1 MGIPG
6 PEPTGPPA
14 QGVAGTFAK
23 YRERRAYHWREASL
37 HPIHGWPYTRTR
49 MDWVVRQ
56 CATSGTILE
65 IGCGDG
71 ALLARLARRG
81 TTVAGVDLDATAIE
95 LATQMFG
102 RRGLRGEFFTDLRAV
117 EERRFDAI
125 VLAEVIEHLDDAE
138 AMLRTLV
145 DLLVEHGRLVL
156 TTPIRLLERPLDV
169 HHRHEFWPEE
179 LRALVSR
186 YFESVETV
194 RMHPAWLID
203 LMCLGVGRIR
213 PVAVLANVIRL
224 CTGIELLDRLGSP
237 LSIFWTQGIVATR
250 PRRGRRG

>member
-1 MGIPG
+1 VDTTG
-6 PEPTGPPA
+6 PEPGASPA
-14 QGVAGTFAK
+14 ADVAGTFAK

-37 HPIHGWPYTRTR
+37 HPLDGWPYTRTR
-49 MDWVVRQ
+49 MAWVVRQ
-56 CATSGTILE
+56 CATSQTILE

-71 ALLARLARRG
+71 ALLARLAQAG
-81 TTVAGVDLDATAIE
+81 SAVAGVDLDATAVE
-95 LATQMFG
+95 LANRMFAH
-102 RRGLRGEFFTDLRAV
+102 RGLRGEFFTDLRAV
-117 EERRFDAI
+117 EHRRFDAV

-138 AMLRTLV
+138 AMLVRVV
-145 DLLVEHGRLVL
+145 DLLSVQGRLVL

-186 YFESVETV
+186 YFESVEIV

-203 LMCLGVGRIR
+203 LMCFGAGRIR
-213 PVAVLANVIRL
+213 PVAVLANLVRL

-237 LSIFWTQGIVATR
+237 LSVFWTQGLVATKT
-250 PRRGRRG
+250 RRERHA